1 MKKTN
6 NPVKIP
12 IRSPP
17 PPKHPINTP
26 KKSNPSF
33 FGTIMEGFAFGTGSS
48 IARETVGAIFNKPSF
63 EKVNLKYSCEEIYK
77 MFSNFFDPVKKTVI
91 KTERTNA
98 WYCKPIRGCICN
110 WSQHKLSPVLNSKK

>member
-77 MFSNFFDPVKKTVI
+77 MYEECNNNNHNNSCSYLLDKYEK
-91 KTERTNA
+91 
-98 WYCKPIRGCICN
+98 CIL
-110 WSQHKLSPVLNSKK
+110 HA